1 MSQYTASFTMC
12 HQRKFLSQ
20 PEMEVMLQQTY
31 ICKQLNKNQQKI
43 AQKWRD
49 NNSLVHTM
57 TCENRSSFIE
67 QHPTYCFP
75 GSDTQT
81 SKTISQKL
89 LGCPGSVTSHGTLV
103 AFSSVGLSYLIKL
116 RLRTLQPSSLGQS
129 GGSVVVVVTVVVV
142 VDGVVTV
149 VVVGVVVVQ

>member
-1 MSQYTASFTMC
+1 
-12 HQRKFLSQ
+12 
-20 PEMEVMLQQTY
+20 
-31 ICKQLNKNQQKI
+31 
-43 AQKWRD
+43 
-49 NNSLVHTM
+49 M
-57 TCENRSSFIE
+57 TCENRSFFID
-67 QHPTYCFP
+67 QHQTYCFP

-142 VDGVVTV
+142 VDGVVAV